1 MHVMFR
7 LVGGMHPPH
16 PPPKSA
22 TGGAA
27 FYRYSK
33 KSSVAAATCMQNSGL
48 CRYFN
53 KIFSKKNDGFQI
65 RYLTVKFQ
73 LYFRK
78 LIIQAFKISVQVTID
93 ISRIKWL
100 TGKQITIPLVVAM
113 LRSKKQAF
121 QNVGWSNQ
129 RFRNYSKKLPFEV
142 KLGS

>member
-1 MHVMFR
+1 MKHE
-7 LVGGMHPPH
+7 P
-16 PPPKSA
+16 SNSS
-22 TGGAA
+22 GAA

-33 KSSVAAATCMQNSGL
+33 KKKSSAAAATCMQNCGL

-93 ISRIKWL
+93 ISRIK
-100 TGKQITIPLVVAM
+100 
-113 LRSKKQAF
+113 
-121 QNVGWSNQ
+121 
-129 RFRNYSKKLPFEV
+129 
-142 KLGS
+142 